1 MIEAINALLFPI
13 FLFVVWMSVMSNMFY
28 RPGSVKRAQAASKVA
43 IAQNKMVPTQRAIA
57 PSGNP
62 VAV

>member
-13 FLFVVWMSVMSNMFY
+13 FLFLVWMSVMSNMFY
-28 RPGSVKRAQAASKVA
+28 RPGSVKRSPSKSSAA
-43 IAQNKMVPTQRAIA
+43 IAQNRTVPTQRAIA